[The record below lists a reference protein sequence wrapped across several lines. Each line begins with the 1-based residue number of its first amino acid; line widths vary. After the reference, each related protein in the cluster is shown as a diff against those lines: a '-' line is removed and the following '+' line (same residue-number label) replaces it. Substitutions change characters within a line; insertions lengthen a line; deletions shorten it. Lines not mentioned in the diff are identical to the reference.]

1 MELLVD
7 AMGDKCPVPVV
18 KAKKALNTMETG
30 TVEIHVDNKTS
41 VDNLASLAKSL
52 KCESRFDTVEKDAEY
67 HVFITKDENS
77 ITTGDNGP
85 GEAGSEGTRV
95 VAFSSR
101 YMGSGN
107 DELGGNLIKAFV
119 FSLTQMDTL
128 PDTLLFYNGGAYLTC
143 EDSPALD
150 DLKAL
155 ADAGVEILTCGT
167 CLKFY
172 DIEDKLAVGSVT
184 NMYVIVEKQL
194 KAGVVVKP

>member
-18 KAKKALNTMETG
+18 KAKKALNAMETG
-30 TVEIHVDNKTS
+30 VVEVHVDNKTS
-41 VDNLASLAKSL
+41 VENLGNLAKSL
-52 KCESRFDTVEKDAEY
+52 KCESRFDTVTEDEEY
-67 HVFITKDENS
+67 HVFITKTEDS
-77 ITTGDNGP
+77 ITTGDNGSGEN
-85 GEAGSEGTRV
+85 GEAGTRV
-95 VAFSSR
+95 VAFGSQF
-101 YMGSGN
+101 MGSGS
-107 DELGGNLIKAFV
+107 DELGGNLVKAFI

-128 PDTLLFYNGGAYLTC
+128 PDTLLFYNGGAHLTC
-143 EDSPALD
+143 EGSPALD

-172 DIEDKLAVGSVT
+172 DIEDQLAVGGVT

-194 KAGVVVKP
+194 QAGVVVKP